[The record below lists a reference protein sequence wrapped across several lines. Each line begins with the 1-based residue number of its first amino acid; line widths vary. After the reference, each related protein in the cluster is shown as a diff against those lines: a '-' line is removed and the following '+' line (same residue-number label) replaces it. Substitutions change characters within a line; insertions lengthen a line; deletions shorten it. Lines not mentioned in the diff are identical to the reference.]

1 MVLPLSKNLK
11 RKSVSSR
18 DNEATGPM
26 LQTMGDVADP
36 SPTEAAC
43 AGAPSRECVLE
54 TPYDR
59 NSTVFTTLR
68 RKISSRL
75 ARHVA
80 FDRRRLLN
88 AGPMVSFTFDDAP
101 ESALSIAAAMLEA
114 SGGRGTYYIAS
125 SLFGRTTA
133 DYKVMNR
140 DDVRDLH
147 LRGHE
152 IGLHGH
158 RHCAVGRLSE
168 QEFRNDL
175 KLNRMELEDIDGGI
189 RPQNF
194 AYPFGLA
201 AFARKRQLSGLAHS
215 SRSVFPGIN
224 WGYFDPHFLKCVELT
239 NARLTPERLQV
250 YLDAV
255 VKANGWLIFLTH
267 DVSASPSPYGCSPGY
282 LRRALDGVA
291 ARGVE
296 IVTVADALSRSQRVS
311 ATFAWAGRRN
321 EELESTI

>member
-1 MVLPLSKNLK
+1 MILLLSNTLE
-11 RKSVSSR
+11 RKSVSSW

-36 SPTEAAC
+36 SPTQAAC
-43 AGAPSRECVLE
+43 ASAPSRECVLE
-54 TPYDR
+54 TPHDR
-59 NSTVFTTLR
+59 NSAPFMTLR

-75 ARHVA
+75 ARHIP

-114 SGGRGTYYIAS
+114 SGGRATYYIAS
-125 SLFGRTTA
+125 GLLGRKTA
-133 DYKVMNR
+133 DYKIMDR
-140 DDVRDLH
+140 DGVRDLH

-168 QEFRNDL
+168 QEFRDDL
-175 KLNRMELEDIDGGI
+175 KLNRTELEDIDAGI

-194 AYPFGLA
+194 AYPFGMA
-201 AFARKRQLSGLAHS
+201 AFARKRQLSGLVRS

-224 WGYFDPHFLKCVELT
+224 RGCFDPHFLKCVELT
-239 NARLTPERLQV
+239 NARLTPEKLQF

-296 IVTVADALSRSQRVS
+296 IVTVADALWRSQKVG
-311 ATFAWAGRRN
+311 ATFARAAQ
-321 EELESTI
+321 